1 MPIFNNACAQD
12 PIAFDATI
20 RPSSIRSEATGE
32 VLLFPRPMS
41 TSRYVP
47 PTIRFG
53 SLVFEHQENVDS
65 QFDKAQRPDS
75 IYIGTVL
82 VNLSSGKNS
91 IEQDSGSSLDLDK
104 SEDEVHLVQ
113 DCHICATS
121 QHRKVIH
128 TKRSE
133 TRTSQCTNERLEI
146 VHFVEIAQPG
156 FYMKPCRGV
165 G

>member
-1 MPIFNNACAQD
+1 
-12 PIAFDATI
+12 
-20 RPSSIRSEATGE
+20 
-32 VLLFPRPMS
+32 MS

-113 DCHICATS
+113 DYHMCA
-121 QHRKVIH
+121 
-128 TKRSE
+128 RS
-133 TRTSQCTNERLEI
+133 
-146 VHFVEIAQPG
+146 
-156 FYMKPCRGV
+156 
-165 G
+165 